1 MRRLL
6 LCSLVAGFSAGHATL
21 AAPLP
26 SRADYL
32 LTTPAAPVQGVGTGL
47 TASYFTNGTLA
58 GAPVLRRVD
67 PSLDFHWEKQS
78 PAPNLPADNFSV
90 RWEGQLASPG
100 TGNYRFVARTD
111 DEVRLWINGKLVLD
125 TFNGKKKNGE
135 GSAALAAG
143 EKATIK
149 LEFAE
154 ADGDAHLQLLWAGPG
169 QAPQLIPTTYLY
181 PLEGPGMPVATPAA
195 PAPAPAPLAKPVAK
209 ASKEVDKA
217 ENKAAKAEAKAEDK
231 ADEAKAKVA
240 KAESKADKAS
250 AKVAQAEAKAKAD
263 EARAQASEAKAQ
275 AKADEAKAKA
285 DAAAAAEA
293 ATKIEPGVY
302 VLTSR
307 TTGKPLEVV
316 DPARPNSRAYQDA
329 GVALAGGRS
338 GAPQWRIESLGN
350 GFYRLLVPGNNK
362 VLEVLGS
369 STSNGTPMNVWT
381 YYSGNNQLWSIEP
394 TEGGYYKL
402 LAKHSKKALSV
413 RDSVDGAVQWRYS
426 GKESQMWK
434 LSPVPDEEPAPL
446 LMAGARPGVGAHK
459 MSIYPNPSNGVVQL
473 RYELPEEIP
482 MGWVLYNQNGAPVRV
497 SDYRRQKAGAHHQT
511 LDFTGLPPGDY
522 NLRMTVGTVTT
533 REQLQLRKQ
542 RPAEAPAPTGE

>member
-6 LCSLVAGFSAGHATL
+6 LCSLVAGCSSGYATL
-21 AAPLP
+21 AATAPRP
-26 SRADYL
+26 VPDVI
-32 LTTPAAPVQGVGTGL
+32 LTSPAAPSQGVGVGTGL

-67 PSLDFHWEKQS
+67 PSLDFRWNMGV
-78 PAPNLPADNFSV
+78 PAPGLPQDNFSV

-135 GSAALAAG
+135 GSAPLAAG

-169 QAPQLIPTTYLY
+169 QAPQLIPTSYLY
-181 PLEGPGMPVATPAA
+181 PLEGPGMPVAAPVAAA
-195 PAPAPAPLAKPVAK
+195 PAAAPTYKPVAK

-231 ADEAKAKVA
+231 VDDAKAKVA
-240 KAESKADKAS
+240 KAENKADKAS

-263 EARAQASEAKAQ
+263 EAKAAKA
-275 AKADEAKAKA
+275 AADEK
-285 DAAAAAEA
+285 AAAAAEA
-293 ATKIEPGVY
+293 AAQVEPGVY

-316 DPARPNSRAYQDA
+316 DPARPNSRAYQAAGLVATDA
-329 GVALAGGRS
+329 YK
-338 GAPQWRIESLGN
+338 GAPQWRVESLGN

-381 YYSGNNQLWSIEP
+381 YYSGNNQLWRIEP
-394 TEGGYYKL
+394 TGGGYYKL
-402 LAKHSKKALSV
+402 LAKHSNKALSV

-434 LSPVPDEEPAPL
+434 LTPVQEETPAPL
-446 LMAGARPGVGAHK
+446 IMAGARPGVGANK

-473 RYELPEEIP
+473 RYELPEAIP
-482 MGWVLYNQNGAPVRV
+482 MGWVLYNQSGAPVRV
-497 SDYRRQKAGAHHQT
+497 SDYRRQPAGLHHQT
-511 LDFTGLPPGDY
+511 LDFTALPPGDY

-542 RPAEAPAPTGE
+542 RPAEAPVPTGE